1 MRVETLLREMVL
13 IPALAGAEQKM
24 AAYME
29 NKFNELGFE
38 TFIDT
43 FGNCIAKVPGKDP
56 DAPKV
61 MVFGHMDQ
69 LGFMVRRI
77 DPDGFLRLERLGGI
91 PEKVLPA
98 TPVQVQCENGTM
110 VEGLIGVKSHHVTP
124 AEEKYKVDSYM
135 NLYVD
140 IGVSSREEAVAL
152 GIEVGAPVVY
162 KPNYVKLQGNRAY
175 GTSFDNRVS
184 CSIVLDL
191 AYRLKESPPDS
202 TIYLV
207 GSVQEEYN
215 LRGAMMAARSVKPDV
230 AIALDINID
239 GQTPDML
246 GKNDV
251 KMGNGPVLSMYNF
264 HGRGTL
270 NGTIPH
276 PAMVKLVKQVA
287 KRENINLQFS
297 ASIGGLTDLAYVQL
311 EGKGVVSVDIGI
323 PARYTHTPV
332 ESCDLNDMQLTSDLV
347 FAVVQEIKAETKF
360 ER

>member
-1 MRVETLLREMVL
+1 MRIENLLRDMAL

-24 AAYME
+24 AAYMKE
-29 NKFNELGFE
+29 KFNEAGFE
-38 TFIDT
+38 TTIDT

-56 DAPKV
+56 NAPTI

-77 DPDGFLRLERLGGI
+77 EPDGFIRLERLGGI

-98 TPVQVQCENGTM
+98 TPVQIQAEDGSM
-110 VEGLIGVKSHHVTP
+110 IDGLIGVKSHHVTP

-135 NLYVD
+135 NLFVD
-140 IGVSSREEAVAL
+140 IGATSREQVVAL

-162 KPNYVKLQGNRAY
+162 KPNFVRLQGARAY
-175 GTSFDNRVS
+175 GTSFDNRVA
-184 CSIVLDL
+184 CSIIVDMT
-191 AYRLKESPPDS
+191 YRLKENPPEA
-202 TIYLV
+202 TVYLV
-207 GSVQEEYN
+207 GTVQEEYN
-215 LRGAMMAARSVKPDV
+215 LRGAMMAARSIKPDV
-230 AIALDINID
+230 AISLDVSFD
-239 GQTPDML
+239 GSTPDMA

-251 KMGNGPVLSMYNF
+251 KMGNGPVMSMYNF

-276 PAMVKLVKQVA
+276 PAMVKLFSRVA
-287 KRENINLQFS
+287 EREKINLQRC

-311 EGKGVVSVDIGI
+311 EGTGVVGIDIGVA
-323 PARYTHTPV
+323 ARYTHSPV
-332 ESCDLNDMQLTSDLV
+332 ESCDLNDMQLASDLV
-347 FAVVQEIKAETKF
+347 VAVVHEIKADTKF

>member
-1 MRVETLLREMVL
+1 MRMETLLREMAL

-29 NKFNELGFE
+29 KRFKEIGYE
-38 TFIDT
+38 TTIDT
-43 FGNCIAKVPGKDP
+43 FGNCIAKVGGTDP
-56 DAPKV
+56 KAPTV

-98 TPVQVQCENGTM
+98 TPVQIQTENGEM
-110 VEGLIGVKSHHVTP
+110 IDGIIGVKSHHVTP
-124 AEEKYKVDSYM
+124 AEEKYKVDTYM
-135 NLYVD
+135 NLYID
-140 IGVSSREEAVAL
+140 IGATSREQVVAL
-152 GIEVGAPVVY
+152 GIEIGAPVVY
-162 KPNYVKLQGNRAY
+162 KPNFVKLQGTRAY
-175 GTSFDNRVS
+175 GTSFDNRVA
-184 CSIVLDL
+184 CAIIMDM
-191 AYRLKESPPDS
+191 AYRLKENPPEANV
-202 TIYLV
+202 YLV

-215 LRGAMMAARSVKPDV
+215 LRGAMMAARTIKPDI
-230 AIALDINID
+230 AIALDVNID
-239 GQTPDML
+239 GQTPDMV

-251 KMGNGPVLSMYNF
+251 VMGNGPVMSMYNF

-276 PAMVKLVKQVA
+276 PGMVKLVKRVA
-287 KRENINLQFS
+287 EREKINLQRS

-311 EGKGVVSVDIGI
+311 EGTGVVGIDIGT
-323 PARYTHTPV
+323 PARYTHSPV
-332 ESCDLNDMQLTSDLV
+332 ELCDIKDVELTSDLV
-347 FAVVQEIKAETKF
+347 MAVVYAIKAGAKF

>member
-24 AAYME
+24 SAYME
-29 NKFNELGFE
+29 NKFKELGYE
-38 TFIDT
+38 TVIDT
-43 FGNCIAKVPGKDP
+43 FGNCMAKVPGKDP
-56 DAPKV
+56 NAPTI
-61 MVFGHMDQ
+61 MVFAHMDQ

-77 DPDGFLRLERLGGI
+77 EPDGFLRLERLGGI

-98 TPVQVQCENGTM
+98 TPVQVQCENGDM
-110 VEGLIGVKSHHVTP
+110 VDGLIGVKSHHVTP
-124 AEEKYKVDSYM
+124 ADEKYKVDSYM

-140 IGVSSREEAVAL
+140 IGATSREQVVAL

-162 KPNYVKLQGNRAY
+162 KPNYVRLQGTRAY

-184 CSIVLDL
+184 CAIVMDL
-191 AYRLKESPPDS
+191 AYRLKETPPES
-202 TIYLV
+202 TVYLV

-215 LRGAMMAARSVKPDV
+215 LRGAMMAARQIKPDV
-230 AIALDINID
+230 AITLDINID
-239 GQTPDML
+239 GLTPDMQ

-251 KMGNGPVLSMYNF
+251 RMGNGPVLSMYNF

-287 KRENINLQFS
+287 QRENINLQRS
-297 ASIGGLTDLAYVQL
+297 ASIGGLTDLSYVQFK
-311 EGKGVVSVDIGI
+311 GTGVVCVDIGI

-332 ESCDLNDMQLTSDLV
+332 ETCDLNDMQLTSDLV
-347 FAVVQEIKAETKF
+347 LAVVHEINAETKF